1 MKLSKEQKQFL
12 LSRHNILLD
21 QVMDATSMR
30 RSEWMALIKDSE
42 YEAAPLKKWRIYKGF
57 HHFWMC

>member
-12 LSRHNILLD
+12 LSRHIILLD

-30 RSEWMALIKDSE
+30 RYEWMALIKDSE
-42 YEAAPLKKWRIYKGF
+42 YEAAP
-57 HHFWMC
+57 

>member
-42 YEAAPLKKWRIYKGF
+42 FEAAPP
-57 HHFWMC
+57 